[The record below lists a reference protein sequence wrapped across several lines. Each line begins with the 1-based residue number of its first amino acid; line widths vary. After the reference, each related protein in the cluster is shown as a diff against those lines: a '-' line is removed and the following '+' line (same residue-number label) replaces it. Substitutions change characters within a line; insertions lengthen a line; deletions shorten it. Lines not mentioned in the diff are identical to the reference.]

1 MNCALVAREDKK
13 SCNFRKR
20 DLGKRFQQD
29 LKVQRSSNGSFGG
42 IGFAVLDLEIP
53 FGVLCYILG
62 GKERTTDT
70 GPVTSIS
77 QDGCSIP

>member
-1 MNCALVAREDKK
+1 MVHLEV
-13 SCNFRKR
+13 
-20 DLGKRFQQD
+20 
-29 LKVQRSSNGSFGG
+29 

-53 FGVLCYILG
+53 FAIYWV

-77 QDGCSIP
+77 QDGCLIP

>member
-1 MNCALVAREDKK
+1 MVHLEV
-13 SCNFRKR
+13 
-20 DLGKRFQQD
+20 
-29 LKVQRSSNGSFGG
+29 

-53 FGVLCYILG
+53 FRVLCYILG

-70 GPVTSIS
+70 GLVTSTS

>member
-1 MNCALVAREDKK
+1 VNCALVAREDKK

-42 IGFAVLDLEIP
+42 YWVCCFGSRNP
-53 FGVLCYILG
+53 FCYILG